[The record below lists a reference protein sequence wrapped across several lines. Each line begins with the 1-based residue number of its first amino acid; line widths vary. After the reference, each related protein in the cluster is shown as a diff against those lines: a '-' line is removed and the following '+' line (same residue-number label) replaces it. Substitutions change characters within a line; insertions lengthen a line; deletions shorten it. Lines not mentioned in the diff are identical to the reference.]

1 MKITLRIVQESILG
15 PGFWNVCC
23 DSLLRLDMAEESRL
37 VSYVDDVVALN
48 ALLYRRKANLAY

>member
-48 ALLYRRKANLAY
+48 ALLYRRKVDE